1 MVVNLVIL
9 LTALWP
15 VLRAKSTLPPLLLVL
30 MKVLAS
36 ALRKGRREEACKT
49 NVEHRRMHRSRVN
62 WSKVQYLDSFGAVL
76 YLEGP

>member
-1 MVVNLVIL
+1 MNLVIF

-15 VLRAKSTLPPLLLVL
+15 VLRAKSTLPPLLRVL

-49 NVEHRRMHRSRVN
+49 KVQFRRTHWSRVH
-62 WSKVQYLDSFGAVL
+62 WSKVQ
-76 YLEGP
+76 

>member
-1 MVVNLVIL
+1 MENLHTEDAIYKQDQALLMNLVIL

-15 VLRAKSTLPPLLLVL
+15 VLRAKSTLPPLLRVL

-49 NVEHRRMHRSRVN
+49 
-62 WSKVQYLDSFGAVL
+62 GAVQEKA
-76 YLEGP
+76 LEWSALE